1 MMGQDVATERSE
13 SQHSD
18 LDLRSTLQ
26 LVQVM
31 NEADATVAAAVRACA
46 EPLAAAIEAIVERL
60 AAGGRLVYVGAG
72 TCGRIAQMD
81 AAECGPTF
89 GFPPDRVVA
98 VAGPDGAP
106 EDDPAAGAA
115 AVAEIAVGDADAV
128 VLISAS
134 GGTPYTVGA
143 ARAAAARG
151 ALTVAVV
158 SAPASELAA
167 LADHEVLAQTGAEVI
182 VGSTR
187 LKAGT
192 AQKLILNTISTVSM
206 IRLGRTYGN
215 LMVDVVATN
224 DKLRARARRTVSL
237 ATAAADGQID
247 EALAAADG
255 DAKVAILSLL
265 TGLPAAD
272 ARARLEAADGV
283 LRRAVDGA

>member
-1 MMGQDVATERSE
+1 MMGHDVATERSE
-13 SQHSD
+13 AQHAD
-18 LDLRSTLQ
+18 LDLRSTLE
-26 LVQVM
+26 LVHVM
-31 NEADATVAAAVRACA
+31 NDADAGVAAAVRACA
-46 EPLAAAIEAIVERL
+46 EPLSAAIDAVVARL
-60 AAGGRLVYVGAG
+60 ESGGRLVYVGAG

-89 GFPPDRVVA
+89 GFPDDRVVA
-98 VAGPDGAP
+98 VAGPDGAA

-115 AVAEIAVGDADAV
+115 AVAETGVGEADAV
-128 VLISAS
+128 VLVSAS
-134 GGTPYTVGA
+134 GSTPYTLGA
-143 ARAAAARG
+143 ARAAAAGG
-151 ALTVAVV
+151 ALIVAVV

-167 LADHEVLAQTGAEVI
+167 LADHEVLAETGAEVI

-224 DKLRARARRTVSL
+224 DKLRARARRTVGL
-237 ATAAADGQID
+237 ATDAADGEID
-247 EALAAADG
+247 EALASAGG

-283 LRRAVDGA
+283 LRRAMDGP

>member
-13 SQHSD
+13 AEHAD

-26 LVQVM
+26 LVLVM
-31 NEADATVAAAVRACA
+31 NEADATVAEAVRACA
-46 EPLAAAIEAIVERL
+46 APLASAIDAIVQRL
-60 AAGGRLVYVGAG
+60 EAGGRLVYVGAG
-72 TCGRIAQMD
+72 TCGRIAAMD

-89 GFPPDRVVA
+89 GFPEDRVVA
-98 VAGPDGAP
+98 VSGPDGAA

-115 AVAEIAVGDADAV
+115 AVAAAGIGAADAV
-128 VLISAS
+128 VLVSAS
-134 GGTPYTVGA
+134 GRTPYTVGA
-143 ARAAAARG
+143 AHAATAGG
-151 ALTVAVV
+151 ALIVAVV
-158 SAPASELAA
+158 SAPGSELAA
-167 LADHEVLAQTGAEVI
+167 LADHEVLAETGAEVI

-237 ATAAADGQID
+237 ATGAADDEID
-247 EALAAADG
+247 AALTAADG

-265 TGLPAAD
+265 TGLPAAQ
-272 ARARLEAADGV
+272 ARARLETAGGV
-283 LRRAVDGA
+283 LRRALETT

>member
-13 SQHSD
+13 AEHAD

-26 LVQVM
+26 LVMVM
-31 NEADATVAAAVRACA
+31 NEADATVAEAVRAGA
-46 EPLAAAIEAIVERL
+46 AQLAGAIDAIVQRL
-60 AAGGRLVYVGAG
+60 EAGGRLVYVGAG
-72 TCGRIAQMD
+72 TCGRIAAMD

-89 GFPPDRVVA
+89 GFPEDRVVA
-98 VAGPDGAP
+98 VAGPDGAA

-115 AVAEIAVGDADAV
+115 DVAAIGVGATDAV
-128 VLISAS
+128 VLVSAS
-134 GGTPYTVGA
+134 GSTPYTVGA
-143 ARAAAARG
+143 AHAATAGG
-151 ALTVAVV
+151 ALMVAVV
-158 SAPASELAA
+158 SAPGSELAA
-167 LADHEVLAQTGAEVI
+167 LADHEVLAETGAEVI

-237 ATAAADGQID
+237 ATGAAEGEID
-247 EALAAADG
+247 AALADADG
-255 DAKVAILSLL
+255 DAKVAILTLL
-265 TGLPAAD
+265 TGLPAAE
-272 ARARLEAADGV
+272 ARTRLATAGGV
-283 LRRAVDGA
+283 LRRALETT